1 MILLLIPVLKM
12 NLKHE
17 QISEITNRNLT
28 ELDFT
33 EGLSNENI
41 IEYVND
47 RIGLRDKSISSYTE
61 INDTLFDKMVHPTY
75 TYGKDGY
82 VFFKLSEESVEVD
95 FIDAFCM
102 YLKQIQ
108 DYCEK
113 RDVPFIY
120 CINPS
125 KTTVYNEFLPK
136 GYKYANEFLKEL
148 YNDLE
153 KYDVNYISNVELLT
167 EKAESEQVYNI
178 KYDAGHWNDL
188 GQFYGT
194 NHLLS
199 KVSEYYPEVRP
210 HDFEEFDIS
219 TRVETSL
226 PVSEFKIN
234 ESVPSFVLKN
244 QDDVKDITNK
254 YKWVEIDPH
263 YTFKAVF
270 KNIKADEALPNVLF
284 FHGSYYNRS
293 QEFYKSAFKET
304 YAIHNYGNLLNFVYY
319 FDAFKPDCVILETAE
334 YSTYSKYFNMD
345 ELLELNEIGLE
356 QD

>member
-1 MILLLIPVLKM
+1 M
-12 NLKHE
+12 NLKHD

-47 RIGLRDKSISSYTE
+47 RIGFRDKSISSYTE
-61 INDTLFDKMVHPTY
+61 VNDELFKKMVHPTY

-82 VFFKLSEESVEVD
+82 VFFKLAEENVDVD
-95 FIDAFCM
+95 FIDAFCL

-108 DYCEK
+108 NYCEA

-125 KTTVYNEFLPK
+125 KTTVYNEFLPV
-136 GYKYANEFLKEL
+136 GYQYTNDFLEEL
-148 YNDLE
+148 YTDLE
-153 KYDVNYISNVELLT
+153 KYEVNYISNVELLM
-167 EKAESEQVYNI
+167 EKAELEQVYNV

-188 GQFYGT
+188 GQFYAT

-199 KVSEYYPEVRP
+199 KVSEYHPEVRP
-210 HDFEEFDIS
+210 RDFEDFDIS
-219 TRVETSL
+219 TRIETSL

-234 ESVPSFVLKN
+234 ESVPSFVLKD
-244 QDDVKDITNK
+244 QDDVKDITDQ
-254 YKWVEIDPH
+254 YDWIEVDPR
-263 YTFKAVF
+263 YAFKRVF
-270 KNIKADEALPNVLF
+270 ENLKADPALPNILF

-304 YAIHNYGNLLNFVYY
+304 YSIHNYSNLLNFVYY
-319 FDAFKPDCVILETAE
+319 FEAFKPDCVILETAE
-334 YSTYSKYFNMD
+334 YSTSRSYFDMD
-345 ELLELNEIGLE
+345 TLINLNKIGLE
-356 QD
+356 ED